1 MERGYECLKSGR
13 TIRAWDKDGV
23 LFVCLVDIFGCLDL
37 EEQKIEEKPKM
48 VEGEFCVTH
57 KCFMNM
63 LDHSKVAQTPG
74 TPANEL
80 KRYLWSVPS
89 PHLSLRA

>member
-1 MERGYECLKSGR
+1 MYGIL
-13 TIRAWDKDGV
+13 
-23 LFVCLVDIFGCLDL
+23 
-37 EEQKIEEKPKM
+37 PKT
-48 VEGEFCVTH
+48 VEGELCVTH

-63 LDHSKVAQTPG
+63 LDNSKVASTVG

-89 PHLSLRA
+89 PHLLVRA